1 MQMTIIQN
9 MVSIRNIISDI
20 QRTTGTQRRER
31 SHLVEAIKAHLSGG
45 HVMGYDRVEKVW
57 G

>member
-1 MQMTIIQN
+1 MTIIQN